1 MQRLY
6 PHERDVPTIA
16 VRDTQQTLVT
26 DLVSEVGFVI
36 TLRSERYRIK
46 TVIQGYPFNCHAV
59 RMKAG
64 SQQQSFLDS
73 VRHWLVVASI
83 LNNADK

>member
-26 DLVSEVGFVI
+26 DLVSEVGLF
-36 TLRSERYRIK
+36 TAYYQANQLPNW
-46 TVIQGYPFNCHAV
+46 TVTRAT
-59 RMKAG
+59 
-64 SQQQSFLDS
+64 
-73 VRHWLVVASI
+73 
-83 LNNADK
+83 